1 MKPAGP
7 ALVWFRNDLRISD
20 NPALSAA
27 INLGCPVAGLY
38 VLETESDGAR
48 ALGAAAAWKLHGA
61 LDALSNALDTINVPL
76 ILMRGS
82 SKDILPKVVDS
93 LGAGACFWNRR
104 YEPAAIATDKG
115 VMALLKNSG
124 VEVMSWNGSLI
135 AEPWQVKTK
144 TGGWYKVFTPFYKAA
159 RASAEQLQPI
169 DTPVV
174 APKWQSAVTVGD
186 TLENWGLIPT
196 KPDWAGGL
204 RANWSHG
211 DEAAQNRLSLFLQ
224 EGLKGYSE
232 GRNFPSVFNV
242 SGISPHLRFG
252 EISPRQARFAA
263 AIARDRANGDL
274 DSDFEAFERELYW
287 RDFCH
292 NLLFY
297 ADDLAT
303 SNFQPKFDNFPWRTD
318 KIGFSAWAKGET
330 GYPIVDAGMRQLWET
345 GWMHNRVRMIVASFL
360 TKHLMI
366 DWRQGEAWFWD
377 TLIDADPASNPS
389 NWQWVA
395 GSGADAA
402 PYFRIFNPIAQ
413 GEKFDA
419 SAAYVRRWIPEIA
432 KLPNKLIHSPW
443 KASTS
448 QLEEASINLGENYP
462 NPIVEHGAARTRAL
476 AAYQSIRIA

>member
-1 MKPAGP
+1 MAGKNQDWG
-7 ALVWFRNDLRISD
+7 LVQSF
-20 NPALSAA
+20 
-27 INLGCPVAGLY
+27 
-38 VLETESDGAR
+38 
-48 ALGAAAAWKLHGA
+48 H
-61 LDALSNALDTINVPL
+61 
-76 ILMRGS
+76 
-82 SKDILPKVVDS
+82 
-93 LGAGACFWNRR
+93 
-104 YEPAAIATDKG
+104 
-115 VMALLKNSG
+115 
-124 VEVMSWNGSLI
+124 
-135 AEPWQVKTK
+135 
-144 TGGWYKVFTPFYKAA
+144 PFYKAA
-159 RASAEQLQPI
+159 RASADQLQPI
-169 DTPVV
+169 GTPV
-174 APKWQSAVTVGD
+174 AAQKWQSVETYGD
-186 TLENWGLIPT
+186 TLEDWDLIPT

-252 EISPRQARFAA
+252 EISPRQVRFVA
-263 AIARDRANGDL
+263 AIAKDKANGEL

-318 KIGFSAWAKGET
+318 KTGFSAWARGQT

-360 TKHLMI
+360 TKHLMV

-413 GEKFDA
+413 GK
-419 SAAYVRRWIPEIA
+419 SLIAAQR
-432 KLPNKLIHSPW
+432 
-443 KASTS
+443 TS
-448 QLEEASINLGENYP
+448 DGGSQ
-462 NPIVEHGAARTRAL
+462 R
-476 AAYQSIRIA
+476 

>member
-27 INLGCPVAGLY
+27 INRGGPVAGLY
-38 VLETESDGAR
+38 VLETGRDGAR
-48 ALGAAAAWKLHGA
+48 PLGAAASWKLHGA
-61 LDALSNALDTINVPL
+61 LNALRDALDTINVPL

-82 SKDILPKVVDS
+82 SNDILPKIAEI
-93 LGAGACFWNRR
+93 LGARACFWNRR
-104 YEPAAIATDKG
+104 YEPAAIATDKS
-115 VMALLKNSG
+115 VMARLKDSG
-124 VEVMSWNGSLI
+124 IEVMSWNGSLI

-159 RASAEQLQPI
+159 RASADQLQPI
-169 DTPVV
+169 GTPL
-174 APKWQSAVTVGD
+174 AAQKWQSVETFGD
-186 TLENWGLIPT
+186 TLEDWGLIPT

-232 GRNFPSVFNV
+232 GRNFPSSFNV

-263 AIARDRANGDL
+263 AIARDKANGEL

-297 ADDLAT
+297 AVDLAT

-318 KIGFSAWAKGET
+318 KTGFSAWAKGQT

-360 TKHLMI
+360 TKHLMV

-413 GEKFDA
+413 GEKFDS

-443 KASTS
+443 KASAS
-448 QLEEASINLGENYP
+448 QLEEASVNLGENYP
-462 NPIVEHGAARTRAL
+462 KPIVDHGAARTRAL
-476 AAYQSIRIA
+476 AAYQSIRTA